1 MQERQTPP
9 RDRKKKEIMYVKFG
23 LDLLMALTF
32 VLFFNKQV
40 LGGLPFHEIAGVAM
54 GGAILT
60 HILLNWRWVAKITMK
75 LFDRKLPLKTRFS
88 YVLNLLLLASMGF
101 VIISGIFISRV
112 VFPNIHLGNE
122 SWFKLTHMS
131 VSYLVLI
138 LVAIHIG
145 LHWKWA
151 VGVFHQIIHYRMK
164 KPRLGVLAKVAV
176 ALLLVFGVYQM
187 YATNFVG
194 HVQSIS
200 NVLGLKSM
208 TAHAGDFGDRE
219 RGQMD
224 ADGDFDRES
233 GERPQWPDGDEG
245 GSREGLDHSGKPSG
259 GLRGEGRG
267 IGSVGS
273 GPNVFGVIAEYL
285 GIIAVMVIAVYY
297 LEKWLMR
304 RKAFRKLPVRNE

>member
-1 MQERQTPP
+1 
-9 RDRKKKEIMYVKFG
+9 
-23 LDLLMALTF
+23 
-32 VLFFNKQV
+32 
-40 LGGLPFHEIAGVAM
+40 
-54 GGAILT
+54 
-60 HILLNWRWVAKITMK
+60 
-75 LFDRKLPLKTRFS
+75 
-88 YVLNLLLLASMGF
+88 MGF

-112 VFPNIHLGNE
+112 VFPNIHVGNE

-145 LHWKWA
+145 LHWKWV

-200 NVLGLKSM
+200 NVFGLKSM
-208 TAHAGDFGDRE
+208 TGHAGDFGDRE

-224 ADGDFDRES
+224 ADGDLDRES

-245 GSREGLDHSGKPSG
+245 GSREGLGHSGKPSG

-285 GIIAVMVIAVYY
+285 GIISVMVIAVYY
-297 LEKWLMR
+297 LEKWQMR